1 MTLRTPRFACIAI
14 VLALVSALA
23 PPRAGAQE
31 PAAQFGEEV
40 QVSEAL
46 LDVLVTDRQGN
57 VVLGLGPGDFRVTL
71 DGRPAEV
78 TGAAFYSNRRFL
90 ESANAAALGIDPE
103 AVPDRR
109 LFVIFVDD
117 QRFESFEARGLL
129 QRQFDAGR
137 ALERWLRSE
146 LLPSDLVAVVSF
158 DVALRLQAD
167 FTNDLPTL
175 RAAVERAVRGEE
187 APGNWPSRRSA
198 EETTPSL
205 AAHLPEGEALGRE
218 TGEIHKA
225 LTVLGAA
232 LEPVAG
238 RKNLILFTIGF
249 GDVDPFGVYRPDP
262 RYHDRMIEQLNAANV
277 AVYPVDLSPAD
288 ARHTLE
294 GSFTEIAR
302 ATGGEASFRA
312 IGFDQPLDRIARETN
327 GYYLVSVRTGPGT
340 EGGYREVEVEA
351 VNPEFR
357 MKARGG
363 LELRA
368 VERAPS
374 GD

>member
-1 MTLRTPRFACIAI
+1 MTLRSPRF
-14 VLALVSALA
+14 VSFALVFTLLAALA
-23 PPRAGAQE
+23 PPRARAQE

-40 QVSEAL
+40 EVSEAL

-71 DGRPAEV
+71 DGRPADV
-78 TGAAFYSNRRFL
+78 TGATFYSNRRFL
-90 ESANAAALGIDPE
+90 ESANAAALGIDPR

-117 QRFESFEARGLL
+117 QKFATFEARGLL

-137 ALERWLRSE
+137 ALARWLRSE

-167 FTNDLPTL
+167 FTSDLPAL
-175 RAAVERAVRGEE
+175 EAAVDRAVHGEE
-187 APGNWPSRRSA
+187 APGNWPSRQSGEDA
-198 EETTPSL
+198 APSL
-205 AAHLPEGEALGRE
+205 ATHLPQGEALGRE

-225 LTVLGAA
+225 LTVLGEA

-249 GDVDPFGVYRPDP
+249 GDVDASGVYQPDP

-277 AVYPVDLSPAD
+277 AVYPVDLVRPD
-288 ARHTLE
+288 AEHALE
-294 GSFTEIAR
+294 GSFTELAR
-302 ATGGEASFRA
+302 ATGGEAFFRV
-312 IGFDQPLDRIARETN
+312 IGFAQPLDRIARETN
-327 GYYLVSVRTGPGT
+327 GYYLVSVRTGRGT
-340 EGGYREVEVEA
+340 GGGYRKVEVEA

-357 MKARGG
+357 VRARGG
-363 LELRA
+363 LELRVA
-368 VERAPS
+368 EAAPS
-374 GD
+374 GG